1 MKQYEKLALQE
12 ASYQCTT
19 GNEHFDAARHGYI
32 AYGFEQGF
40 LKAREMAIQEIS
52 KAYLEGL
59 DIGQQA
65 YGALPLLIKLGEKE
79 V

>member
-1 MKQYEKLALQE
+1 MKEYEKLALKE

-19 GNEHFDAARHGYI
+19 GNEHFDEARSGYI

-40 LKAREMAIQEIS
+40 LKARELLRAMETSQTRSWFEIPM
-52 KAYLEGL
+52 KDLEE
-59 DIGQQA
+59 
-65 YGALPLLIKLGEKE
+65 LGEKE